1 MSARNGRCAAA
12 IEAKRRALAAQERES
27 ELGREDAERIGELKE
42 EIKETEEKLAA
53 LEADD
58 FTQFPSHAYG
68 RGFLNIYGKHLGV
81 DVSDQ
86 AAALEG
92 HSALHHK
99 QYQYLQN
106 SPVPPLPED
115 SIAPR
120 ERTPSIVPLMVF
132 GGILLLAG
140 VGLWLLLTAKR
151 LGIG

>member
-1 MSARNGRCAAA
+1 MAESTGTRLRKARLARGLALSDVA
-12 IEAKRRALAAQERES
+12 EAT
-27 ELGREDAERIGELKE
+27 RIRP
-42 EIKETEEKLAA
+42 EKLAA

-58 FTQFPSHAYG
+58 FSAFPSYAYG
-68 RGFLNIYGKHLGV
+68 RGFLNIYGKHLNV

-92 HSALHHK
+92 HSAIHHK
-99 QYQYLQN
+99 HYQYLEN
-106 SPVPPLPED
+106 SPVPPQPED
-115 SIAPR
+115 AIAPR

-132 GGILLLAG
+132 GGLLLLAG

>member
-1 MSARNGRCAAA
+1 MAESTGTRLRKARLARGLSLSDVA
-12 IEAKRRALAAQERES
+12 EAT
-27 ELGREDAERIGELKE
+27 RIRP
-42 EIKETEEKLAA
+42 EKLAA

-58 FTQFPSHAYG
+58 FSQFPSQAYG
-68 RGFLNIYGKHLGV
+68 RGFLNIYGKHLNV

-92 HSALHHK
+92 HSAIHHK
-99 QYQYLQN
+99 QSQYLEN
-106 SPVPPLPED
+106 SPVPPLPD
-115 SIAPR
+115 DAVAPR

-132 GGILLLAG
+132 GGLLLLAG

>member
-1 MSARNGRCAAA
+1 MADSTGTRLKKARLARGLSLNDVA
-12 IEAKRRALAAQERES
+12 EAT
-27 ELGREDAERIGELKE
+27 RIRP
-42 EIKETEEKLAA
+42 EKLAA

-68 RGFLNIYGKHLGV
+68 RGFLNIYGKHLSV

-92 HSALHHK
+92 HSALHNK

-120 ERTPSIVPLMVF
+120 DRTPSIVPLMVF

>member
-1 MSARNGRCAAA
+1 MADSTGTRLRKARLARGLSLGDVA
-12 IEAKRRALAAQERES
+12 EAT
-27 ELGREDAERIGELKE
+27 RIRP
-42 EIKETEEKLAA
+42 EKLAA

-58 FTQFPSHAYG
+58 FSQFPSQAYG
-68 RGFLNIYGKHLGV
+68 RGFLNIYGKHLNV

-92 HSALHHK
+92 HSAIHHK
-99 QYQYLQN
+99 QYQYLEN

-115 SIAPR
+115 AVAPR

-132 GGILLLAG
+132 GGLLLLAG